1 MIKNLII
8 FLFVSL
14 SFTKFL
20 YADNSIE
27 GLYSGNLIYPDGNR
41 FPMVSEFKINENK
54 GVWGNYRYIY
64 EEKNYEGV
72 FYKGKLT
79 GFDLEIFWSDEFGEG
94 WLEIKFD
101 KSFNS
106 FKGNW
111 GAIENKK
118 KLRKDGTW
126 TGERL

>member
-1 MIKNLII
+1 MKKLFI

-14 SFTKFL
+14 SLTKFL
-20 YADNSIE
+20 YADNSIK

-79 GFDLEIFWSDEFGEG
+79 GFNLEIFWSDEFGEG

-106 FKGNW
+106 FTGNW

-118 KLRKDGTW
+118 KLRKAGTW

>member
-1 MIKNLII
+1 MNFHLRANVVQKFGMIKNLII

-72 FYKGKLT
+72 FYKGKQVLAYYC
-79 GFDLEIFWSDEFGEG
+79 
-94 WLEIKFD
+94 K
-101 KSFNS
+101 
-106 FKGNW
+106 KG
-111 GAIENKK
+111 
-118 KLRKDGTW
+118 
-126 TGERL
+126 TGEYIS